1 MLCCF
6 QNLCFLSYSVVSFT
20 WKICGECIFIMMDGF
35 SRVSVLCPHPLRYLH
50 HFPALWLSLLFP
62 YSQHLH
68 LFVGRLS
75 LHCKSVLSCAK
86 GRKFLENW
94 VHYCRCILLALR
106 QCLMDAMVVIPCSL
120 VPDMKTLRCDLH
132 CHQISCRELSWLPS
146 PVLCLLSHLYMASVL
161 VSYRCCN
168 KSSQFSWL
176 KITKTYN

>member
-20 WKICGECIFIMMDGF
+20 RKICGECIFIMMDGF
-35 SRVSVLCPHPLRYLH
+35 SREYQYSAHIPLDFFTIFLH
-50 HFPALWLSLLFP
+50 SLLFL

-75 LHCKSVLSCAK
+75 LHCKSILSCEK
-86 GRKFLENW
+86 GRKFLENY
-94 VHYCRCILLALR
+94 VHYCHCILLALR
-106 QCLMDAMVVIPCSL
+106 QCLMDAMVIIPCSL

-146 PVLCLLSHLYMASVL
+146 PVLCLISHLYMASVL

-168 KSSQFSWL
+168 ESSQFS
-176 KITKTYN
+176 